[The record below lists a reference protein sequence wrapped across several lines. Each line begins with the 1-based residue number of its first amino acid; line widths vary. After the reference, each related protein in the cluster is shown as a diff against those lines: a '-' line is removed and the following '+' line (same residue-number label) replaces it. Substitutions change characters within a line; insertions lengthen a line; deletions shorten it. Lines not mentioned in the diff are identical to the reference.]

1 LRFADTPKETTVKRS
16 VLSCLLS
23 AALAVGG
30 AALHAQ
36 PVSKIK
42 IGLVSTLSGPNGA
55 LGEDIRDAFNLAITL
70 NEGKLGGI
78 PVEVVIADDQF
89 KPDVGKQLFERMV
102 KRDKV
107 DFMTGVVFSNIML
120 AGLPEAAN
128 EKVFY
133 ISPNAAPSPLAGK
146 DCNPFFFVA
155 SWPNDAYHEMA
166 GQYATNRG
174 VKTAYLLAP
183 NYQAGKDSLAGFKRF
198 YKGKV
203 VNEVYTKLGQLDYSA
218 ELAEI
223 RAAKPEVMY
232 AFLPGGMGVNFI
244 KQFVAAGLNK
254 DIRLLLPGFGAD
266 QDISRGVGEVMLG
279 INDTAHWALDLNN
292 AANKKFV
299 AEFEKAYKRLP
310 TVYAAQ
316 GYDTALLLDAAIRG
330 VKGSI
335 NDKDA
340 MRKALREV
348 KFDSVRGAF
357 RFNTNHYPI
366 QNYYLREV
374 KKDSQGRL
382 VNLLASPQPIV
393 ANHGDAYVQ
402 DCAMR

>member
-1 LRFADTPKETTVKRS
+1 MKKLRLA
-16 VLSCLLS
+16 CLVA
-23 AALAVGG
+23 AALAAIGTSAIG
-30 AALHAQ
+30 Q
-36 PVSKIK
+36 PATKIK
-42 IGLVSTLSGPNGA
+42 IGLVSTLSGPNSA
-55 LGEDIRDAFNLAITL
+55 LGEDIRDAFNLAIKL
-70 NEGKLGGI
+70 NDGKLGGV
-78 PVEVVIADDQF
+78 PVEVLVGDDQF

-107 DFMTGVVFSNIML
+107 DLMTGVVFSNIML
-120 AGLPEAAN
+120 AGLPEAVN

-146 DCNPFFFVA
+146 DCNPYFFVA

-166 GQYATNRG
+166 GQHATTKG
-174 VKTAYLLAP
+174 YKSAYLLAP

-198 YKGKV
+198 YKGNV
-203 VNEVYTKLGQLDYSA
+203 LNEVYTKLGQLDYSA

-254 DIRLLLPGFGAD
+254 DTRLLLPGFGAD
-266 QDISRGVGEVMLG
+266 QDISRSVGDVMLG
-279 INDTAHWALDLNN
+279 INDTAHWAIDLNN

-310 TVYAAQ
+310 SVYAAQ
-316 GYDTALLLDAAIRG
+316 GYDTALIMDAAIRG
-330 VKGSI
+330 AKGNI
-335 NDKDA
+335 TDKDA
-340 MRKALREV
+340 LRQQLQNV

-357 RFNTNHYPI
+357 KFNTNHYPI

-374 KKDSQGRL
+374 KKDAQGRL
-382 VNLLASPQPIV
+382 VNVLASTQPIA

-402 DCAMR
+402 ECSMR